1 MAGMR
6 RYRRFLL
13 LVVLPLVALMAGVT
27 FYLNGGRYVT
37 TDDAYVGAQKVLIT
51 PDVSGKIISV
61 AVKEGQQV
69 TTGDTLFQI
78 DPGAVPAGAGAGA
91 RQARGRQDQ
100 PRQPRRQRQA
110 LFADAARS
118 SAPASRSS
126 SATSSA
132 RSSLVKSNVGSQL
145 DLDKSSTDLVTA
157 QAQQQLVRQQRSNAL
172 TQLLGDP
179 DLPLEQFPAYMQAKA
194 ALDDAQRNLDLT
206 TVRAPMNGI
215 ATQVEQIQLG
225 RFVIAGAPVFSVID
239 VANPWV
245 DANPKESDFTYV
257 AVGQTVTLEVDAFPN
272 HVFKGTVGSL
282 SPGTGAQFAILPP
295 QNAMG
300 NFVKVVQRVP
310 VRIYFDKDDR
320 MVQKLKAGMSVYATI
335 DTKHKRSLAGL
346 FGTPAAAKPRDRTE
360 PAMTAAAQ
368 PSSMVPGLRRNMVT
382 ICAMTATI
390 MQALDTTI
398 ANVALPYMQGTL
410 SASQDQI
417 NWVLTS
423 YIVAA
428 AIMTAP
434 VGWIANRFGRKRIFI
449 ICSAGFTIASVLC
462 GLAQD
467 IGQMVLFRLMQGVFG
482 AALVPL
488 SQAVMLDSYTLQERA
503 KAMSIWG
510 MGVMMGPIMG
520 PSLGAWLTETYSW
533 HWVFFVNL
541 PFGIFTVLG
550 LVIFMDET
558 KKDAELRF
566 DWFGFTALAIGIGSL
581 QLALDRGEQLGW
593 LESNEI
599 IAEFIIAGIGF
610 YYFFAHSLTTSKP
623 FIQFALFKDRNFVGG
638 CVFMAVMGLVL
649 FSTMALSS
657 PFLQNVIGYPIIT
670 AGLLLASRGCG
681 TFVAMMMVGRMMRYI
696 EARTLIISGLSI
708 TCASLYY
715 MTYWT
720 DQTGANEIMV
730 ISIIQGFG
738 FGLVFVPL
746 STVAFLTLPNHLRTD
761 GTSMLTLMRNVASSI
776 GISLVI
782 SQLTRGHALQLRNP
796 VGAHQPVQSRHAD
809 AAGPRHDRHGDR
821 QGPRHGGCDRQGAG
835 ADRRVLARLPDGDDL
850 HRLRDPAR
858 DHDRLHQGRAAQ
870 AGGRAGASAVIE

>member
-1 MAGMR
+1 
-6 RYRRFLL
+6 
-13 LVVLPLVALMAGVT
+13 
-27 FYLNGGRYVT
+27 
-37 TDDAYVGAQKVLIT
+37 
-51 PDVSGKIISV
+51 
-61 AVKEGQQV
+61 
-69 TTGDTLFQI
+69 
-78 DPGAVPAGAGAGA
+78 
-91 RQARGRQDQ
+91 
-100 PRQPRRQRQA
+100 
-110 LFADAARS
+110 
-118 SAPASRSS
+118 
-126 SATSSA
+126 
-132 RSSLVKSNVGSQL
+132 
-145 DLDKSSTDLVTA
+145 
-157 QAQQQLVRQQRSNAL
+157 
-172 TQLLGDP
+172 
-179 DLPLEQFPAYMQAKA
+179 
-194 ALDDAQRNLDLT
+194 
-206 TVRAPMNGI
+206 
-215 ATQVEQIQLG
+215 
-225 RFVIAGAPVFSVID
+225 
-239 VANPWV
+239 
-245 DANPKESDFTYV
+245 
-257 AVGQTVTLEVDAFPN
+257 
-272 HVFKGTVGSL
+272 
-282 SPGTGAQFAILPP
+282 
-295 QNAMG
+295 
-300 NFVKVVQRVP
+300 
-310 VRIYFDKDDR
+310 
-320 MVQKLKAGMSVYATI
+320 
-335 DTKHKRSLAGL
+335 
-346 FGTPAAAKPRDRTE
+346 
-360 PAMTAAAQ
+360 MTAAAQ

-449 ICSAGFTIASVLC
+449 ICSAGFTVASVLC

-467 IGQMVLFRLMQGVFG
+467 IGQMVVFRLMQGVFG

-488 SQAVMLDSYTLQERA
+488 SQAVMLDHYTLQERA
-503 KAMSIWG
+503 KAMAIWG

-558 KKDAELRF
+558 RKNVELRF

-599 IAEFIIAGIGF
+599 IAEFIIAGVGF
-610 YYFFAHSLTTSKP
+610 YYFLAHSLTTSQP
-623 FIQFALFKDRNFVGG
+623 FIQFALFRDRNFVSG

-681 TFVAMMMVGRMMRYI
+681 TFVAMMLVGRMMRHI

-720 DQTGANEIMV
+720 DQTGATEIMV

-782 SQLTRGHALQLRNP
+782 SQLTQGTRYNYAILSEHINPFNHAMQMPQVRAMIDMATDKGRAMADVIVRAQAQIVAFSHDYQMVMIFTACAIPLAILIGSSKAALRR
-796 VGAHQPVQSRHAD
+796 Q
-809 AAGPRHDRHGDR
+809 AAGPEH
-821 QGPRHGGCDRQGAG
+821 P
-835 ADRRVLARLPDGDDL
+835 
-850 HRLRDPAR
+850 
-858 DHDRLHQGRAAQ
+858 
-870 AGGRAGASAVIE
+870 AVIE

>member
-1 MAGMR
+1 M
-6 RYRRFLL
+6 
-13 LVVLPLVALMAGVT
+13 
-27 FYLNGGRYVT
+27 
-37 TDDAYVGAQKVLIT
+37 
-51 PDVSGKIISV
+51 
-61 AVKEGQQV
+61 
-69 TTGDTLFQI
+69 
-78 DPGAVPAGAGAGA
+78 
-91 RQARGRQDQ
+91 
-100 PRQPRRQRQA
+100 
-110 LFADAARS
+110 
-118 SAPASRSS
+118 
-126 SATSSA
+126 TS
-132 RSSLVKSNVGSQL
+132 
-145 DLDKSSTDLVTA
+145 
-157 QAQQQLVRQQRSNAL
+157 
-172 TQLLGDP
+172 
-179 DLPLEQFPAYMQAKA
+179 
-194 ALDDAQRNLDLT
+194 
-206 TVRAPMNGI
+206 
-215 ATQVEQIQLG
+215 
-225 RFVIAGAPVFSVID
+225 
-239 VANPWV
+239 
-245 DANPKESDFTYV
+245 
-257 AVGQTVTLEVDAFPN
+257 
-272 HVFKGTVGSL
+272 
-282 SPGTGAQFAILPP
+282 
-295 QNAMG
+295 
-300 NFVKVVQRVP
+300 
-310 VRIYFDKDDR
+310 
-320 MVQKLKAGMSVYATI
+320 
-335 DTKHKRSLAGL
+335 
-346 FGTPAAAKPRDRTE
+346 
-360 PAMTAAAQ
+360 AAQ

-488 SQAVMLDSYTLQERA
+488 SQAVMLDSYSLQERA

-558 KKDAELRF
+558 RKDADLRF
-566 DWFGFTALAIGIGSL
+566 DWFGFTALAVAIGSL

-593 LESNEI
+593 LGSNEI

-610 YYFFAHSLTTSKP
+610 YYFLAHSLTTSKP

-782 SQLTRGHALQLRNP
+782 SQLTEGTRYNYAILSEHINPFNHAMQMPQVRAMIDMATDKGRAMADAMVKAQAQIVAFSHDYQMVMIFTACAIPLAIMIGSTKAALRK
-796 VGAHQPVQSRHAD
+796 Q
-809 AAGPRHDRHGDR
+809 AAGPEH
-821 QGPRHGGCDRQGAG
+821 
-835 ADRRVLARLPDGDDL
+835 
-850 HRLRDPAR
+850 
-858 DHDRLHQGRAAQ
+858 
-870 AGGRAGASAVIE
+870 AVME